1 MQNEPKLTESRI
13 RPDLDEEDI
22 FKALE
27 ERDYMIRPD
36 ENDYLALKELH
47 DKIVAGIAAVQ
58 VDFLMFTDACRCS
71 RMSKDHL
78 ISLNV
83 QEIDIQFIFLANERA

>member
-1 MQNEPKLTESRI
+1 MKRIEFRI
-13 RPDLDEEDI
+13 RPDLDEDDI

-58 VDFLMFTDACRCS
+58 VDF
-71 RMSKDHL
+71 
-78 ISLNV
+78 
-83 QEIDIQFIFLANERA
+83 